1 MSTPQC
7 ALRVLNYGARLVRY
21 AESMTMMQ
29 VLAEQRKCDAI
40 PDTLMVLQV
49 LKRQVTSSW
58 VSAVGGSQHGL
69 LNTAVQHAPVYTI
82 GPGQCVVYPIVK
94 LRSQGKATRAYV
106 EGLEDALVL
115 TLAEYGIAGRGRVP
129 GATGVWVEDAKIAA
143 LGVRVRHG
151 VSTHGVALNVNTD
164 LRAFDAI
171 VPCGITDKRVT
182 SMQQQLQAQCAA
194 GGPLAPQQQACC
206 ARYRLQSRAL
216 PAQRQGTANASHSD
230 MAEAAAPGRALDVR
244 CECECQYEQVTQTLV
259 AQLARQL
266 GGLQVQQ
273 VMVT

>member
-40 PDTLMVLQV
+40 PDTLMVLQ
-49 LKRQVTSSW
+49 
-58 VSAVGGSQHGL
+58 
-69 LNTAVQHAPVYTI
+69 HAPVYTI
-82 GPGQCVVYPIVK
+82 GKRGSPADFRVPMQEVLNQGCEVHVTSRGGELTYHGPGQCVVYPIVK

-194 GGPLAPQQQACC
+194 GDMEQLQAEQQE
-206 ARYRLQSRAL
+206 LQGENGSL
-216 PAQRQGTANASHSD
+216 
-230 MAEAAAPGRALDVR
+230 E
-244 CECECQYEQVTQTLV
+244 
-259 AQLARQL
+259 
-266 GGLQVQQ
+266 QQ
-273 VMVT
+273 VEELT